1 MPKLLFNMHGAPE
14 DEIQDIRELCETH
27 EFSVYETE
35 AGRWGIGLAAIWLR
49 DEEQF
54 DTAKAI
60 LDDYQQS
67 RFNEAQEDRAKLQQL
82 TFAQSLFVKI
92 KQDPNQF
99 LMTIL
104 AIAIILGLTLY
115 PFLSFT
121 K

>member
-14 DEIQDIRELCETH
+14 DEIQDVRELCETH

-54 DTAKAI
+54 ETAKAI
-60 LDDYQQS
+60 LDEYQKS
-67 RFNEAQEDRAKLQQL
+67 RFSEAQEDRAKLQQL
-82 TFAQSLFVKI
+82 TFAQNIFVKF

-99 LMTIL
+99 LMSLL

-115 PFLSFT
+115 PFLNLS
-121 K
+121 